1 MIQLAC
7 HSLGGIWT
15 ASILS
20 SSLWVARGGT
30 NWDGS
35 IAGVFHF
42 SRNNGWGNTETSFR
56 SVLSAVKL
64 WIKDSQKMFFQ
75 NTKSRFLNKYLYHNP
90 LKFSS
95 NLLLMSYF

>member
-1 MIQLAC
+1 MD
-7 HSLGGIWT
+7 
-15 ASILS
+15 
-20 SSLWVARGGT
+20 RGG
-30 NWDGS
+30 NYNNGS
-35 IAGVFHF
+35 NAGVFNF
-42 SRNNGWGNTETSFR
+42 NRNNGWGNTANSFR

-95 NLLLMSYF
+95 NLVIG